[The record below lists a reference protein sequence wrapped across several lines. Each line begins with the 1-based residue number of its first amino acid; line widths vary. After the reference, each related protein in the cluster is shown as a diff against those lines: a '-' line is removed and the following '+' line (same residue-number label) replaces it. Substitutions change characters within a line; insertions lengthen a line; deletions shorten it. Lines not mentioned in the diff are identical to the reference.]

1 MNTRPTDNPQ
11 STYSQGSIQDFSF
24 GAEVLS
30 GQRPQASCGGGRRGE
45 CYSSLSSSVLRQ
57 GILIIH
63 VQTLSRL
70 DDFSDAVTYTL

>member
-30 GQRPQASCGGGRRGE
+30 GQRPQASCRGGGEGGGNVIVIFYFKIILHVP
-45 CYSSLSSSVLRQ
+45 CHLVSSDRE
-57 GILIIH
+57 
-63 VQTLSRL
+63 
-70 DDFSDAVTYTL
+70 Y

>member
-30 GQRPQASCGGGRRGE
+30 GQRPQASCGGGGGGERRGE
-45 CYSSLSSSVLRQ
+45 CYSD
-57 GILIIH
+57 IL
-63 VQTLSRL
+63 
-70 DDFSDAVTYTL
+70 F

>member
-30 GQRPQASCGGGRRGE
+30 GQRPQASCGGGGGGGGGE
-45 CYSSLSSSVLRQ
+45 GGML
-57 GILIIH
+57 
-63 VQTLSRL
+63 
-70 DDFSDAVTYTL
+70 

>member
-30 GQRPQASCGGGRRGE
+30 DQRPQASCGGGGGGE
-45 CYSSLSSSVLRQ
+45 TGGML
-57 GILIIH
+57 
-63 VQTLSRL
+63 
-70 DDFSDAVTYTL
+70 